1 MDDNEGRKV
10 DDNKMKMTTS
20 TVMIKI
26 MWTLIMITVTT
37 ANLDQGREHLGKGTW
52 KLADQTN
59 SMIIWTRMVTMIMWT
74 RRMVK
79 ATMWKRM
86 VTIM

>member
-1 MDDNEGRKV
+1 M

-37 ANLDQGREHLGKGTW
+37 ANFDQGREQLGERHVETGRP
-52 KLADQTN
+52 
-59 SMIIWTRMVTMIMWT
+59 IR
-74 RRMVK
+74 
-79 ATMWKRM
+79 
-86 VTIM
+86 